1 MLRGLING
9 LVDIIYPK
17 ACLVCKNRLGD
28 TPAVENVV
36 CAECWSKIK
45 RNLPPFCHTCGR
57 HLEASKFI
65 KNICPSCLKKQPHF
79 DRAFSPCAYE
89 GVIKILIHEFKY
101 RNKDYL
107 GRALARLMTDFINE
121 YDLPMDCLDL
131 VIPVPLHKTR
141 LREREFN
148 QAGILS
154 GHIAEGFKKTAL
166 SDNLIRHRDTKT
178 QTGLENK
185 ERLLN
190 VKGSFMVKNTA
201 AIKGKN
207 ILLID
212 DVLTT
217 MATCSEAAYAL
228 KAAGA
233 NIVFVLSLAN

>member
-1 MLRGLING
+1 MLRGLIDG
-9 LVDIIYPK
+9 LVDIVYPK
-17 ACLVCKNRLGD
+17 TCVVCRNRLGD
-28 TPAVENVV
+28 TPAVDNLV

-45 RNLPPFCHTCGR
+45 INPPPFCHICGR

-107 GRALARLMTDFINE
+107 GLALAKLMTDFINE
-121 YDLPMDCLDL
+121 YDLPMDYLDL

-148 QAGILS
+148 QAGVLS
-154 GHIAEGFKKTAL
+154 GHIAESFNKTTL
-166 SDNLIRHRDTKT
+166 NGNLIRHRGTKT

-190 VKGSFMVKNTA
+190 VKGSFMVKDTA

-217 MATCSEAAYAL
+217 MATCSEAAHAL